1 MLCQHND
8 RALFAYGNALG
19 LRMLILGRIYTAGV
33 SLGVTEPS
41 AAAMHAYATLIPRDF
56 FLSLVWCHPAP
67 YLK

>member
-8 RALFAYGNALG
+8 RALFAYGNAKG

-41 AAAMHAYATLIPRDF
+41 AAAMLACAAPIPGDF
-56 FLSLVWCHPAP
+56 F
-67 YLK
+67 